1 MQCTGAA
8 KLGVFKWKITRR
20 GPVIAVVLA
29 VSRRARAQSRSDGA
43 RHRNRNQP

>member
-1 MQCTGAA
+1 MFFGDD
-8 KLGVFKWKITRR
+8 W
-20 GPVIAVVLA
+20 VIAAVLA